1 MILLPYPSFC
11 WNSRREALCLVH
23 FIQCVSVGMCVM
35 CLGCVCARVQGC
47 ACARACVHTC
57 AHAYGSQRW
66 TSREASL
73 QSLSPLFVETVFW
86 RIWSSRIQTDW
97 PASCR
102 ILLPSPLGLR
112 VYMCTAMLA
121 FTCVL
126 TLTRAQ
132 PVHFLILFLLMLL
145 SRILFSDFSQ
155 LHRETLF
162 QNKNKK
168 KCFKFAIAHK
178 CMIYVGGVAPA
189 VLELIP

>member
-1 MILLPYPSFC
+1 MSSSFY
-11 WNSRREALCLVH
+11 
-23 FIQCVSVGMCVM
+23 SV
-35 CLGCVCARVQGC
+35 CVCGYVCDVFRVCVCVRVQGC
-47 ACARACVHTC
+47 ACARACVRTC
-57 AHAYGSQRW
+57 AHVYGSQRW
-66 TSREASL
+66 TSLEASL

-112 VYMCTAMLA
+112 MYMCTAMLA
-121 FTCVL
+121 FMCVL

-168 KCFKFAIAHK
+168 MF
-178 CMIYVGGVAPA
+178 
-189 VLELIP
+189 